1 MLWLEGRQAGMPSC
15 ISSAKGNAIL
25 ARDKEDKMHGFFLCE
40 RCGINLFRGLSFQYA
55 SSVCSS
61 GWIPTVSKT
70 LYSYYN
76 SPAMTSWAKH
86 KETIRFLMLSVLT
99 LISIYGDSGME
110 VNQAWL
116 VEGKDL
122 QNELFKYVC
131 TLTYKLLKDS
141 CDLLGE
147 GQEILSFLLCF
158 QYNGLR
164 LPSIAC
170 NVCEI
175 LLSYSE
181 QVHIS
186 LKLISK
192 EQSPLPACFSS
203 MIRLFWKRYLT
214 D

>member
-1 MLWLEGRQAGMPSC
+1 M
-15 ISSAKGNAIL
+15 
-25 ARDKEDKMHGFFLCE
+25 
-40 RCGINLFRGLSFQYA
+40 
-55 SSVCSS
+55 CSS
-61 GWIPTVSKT
+61 GWITTVPNT

-86 KETIRFLMLSVLT
+86 KETIHFLMLSVLT
-99 LISIYGDSGME
+99 LISIYGDSGVE

-116 VEGKDL
+116 VEGKGL

-147 GQEILSFLLCF
+147 GQETVFLCCF

-164 LPSIAC
+164 LPSIAYNPC
-170 NVCEI
+170 AI

-186 LKLISK
+186 LQLISK
-192 EQSPLPACFSS
+192 EQSLFHARFSS
-203 MIRLFWKRYLT
+203 MIELFWKRYLT